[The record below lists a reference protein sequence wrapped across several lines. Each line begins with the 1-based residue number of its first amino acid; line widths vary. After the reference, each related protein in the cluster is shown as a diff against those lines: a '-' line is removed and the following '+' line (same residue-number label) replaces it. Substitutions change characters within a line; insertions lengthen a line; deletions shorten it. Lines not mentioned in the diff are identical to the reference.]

1 MEGNFLSRYKNKL
14 DEWSKRIEDEP
25 HNKNRHQSDM
35 SDYIIKC
42 MPYMNSY
49 VEDTKEETNTDNAFN
64 AVETN
69 GIKRKDIF
77 TDYLID
83 VEKKNIYRHMTKEEE
98 KCPQCVYSNI
108 IYFNVTSDAVC
119 DSCGLIV
126 ATLIK

>member
-83 VEKKNIYRHMTKEEE
+83 VEKKNIYRHMTKR
-98 KCPQCVYSNI
+98 KKSVHSVCIVISSTSMSR
-108 IYFNVTSDAVC
+108 VTRFV
-119 DSCGLIV
+119 IHV
-126 ATLIK
+126 A